1 MHFEAN
7 ARDWLRRGEIAT
19 CSHRRKNGAP
29 SSRTSCTAP
38 SALSESSAKVHV
50 KREFV
55 ERRQLLL
62 CMAIMKGYVSLSLYN
77 IEIQDLYALYSLDA
91 SLSAHRHTHTTSLSL
106 CSHTQSLFRSAH
118 TLYLSF
124 ALPTHSISL
133 SLSPHTSSL
142 SLSPHTLSSSLFAR
156 ALSRPL
162 SFLLNRKKRGK

>member
-62 CMAIMKGYVSLSLYN
+62 CMAIMKLYLS
-77 IEIQDLYALYSLDA
+77 
-91 SLSAHRHTHTTSLSL
+91 
-106 CSHTQSLFRSAH
+106 FSAH
-118 TLYLSF
+118 TLALFLSAHTL
-124 ALPTHSISL
+124 ALF
-133 SLSPHTSSL
+133 
-142 SLSPHTLSSSLFAR
+142 LSPHTLYLALFLPALYLGLCHFYLTGKNEENDQKMFFGGTFLSILCSLV
-156 ALSRPL
+156 
-162 SFLLNRKKRGK
+162 SFFLYSQW